1 MSFILRYVSDF
12 KVTERCVRLVRVF
25 SQNGKSF
32 TDVIVEVLSKLTS
45 PIKDMIGM
53 GFDGAANMSG
63 KDEGVQ
69 EHLKLAGAE
78 FAEYFHCFA
87 HRLNLF

>member
-1 MSFILRYVSDF
+1 MSVILRYVSDF

-25 SQNGKSF
+25 NMKRKSLA
-32 TDVIVEVLSKLTS
+32 DVIVEVLSNLNL
-45 PIKDMIGM
+45 PIKDVIGM

-69 EHLKLAGAE
+69 QHLKLAGPE
-78 FAEYFHCFA
+78 FAEYVHCFA
-87 HRLNLF
+87 VGLSK